1 MTDLS
6 RAMKISSAG
15 MKAQGFRLRVISENI
30 ANAQSTAPNP
40 GANPYRRKVV
50 FFDQILNKELGMDMV
65 QVRKV
70 DTDPRPFNLRYE
82 PGHPAAN
89 ADGYV
94 LYPNVNPLIEMTDMR
109 EAQRSYE
116 ANLNTLNSSREML
129 QRTLD
134 VIR

>member
-6 RAMKISSAG
+6 RAMKISAAG
-15 MKAQGFRLRVISENI
+15 MKAQGSRLRIISENI

-40 GANPYRRKVV
+40 GADPYRRKVV
-50 FFDQILNKELGMDMV
+50 FFDQILNKELGMDII
-65 QVRKV
+65 QVRKI
-70 DTDPRPFNLRYE
+70 DTDPRPFDLRYE

-94 LYPNVNPLIEMTDMR
+94 LYPNVNPLIEMADMR

-134 VIR
+134 IIR

>member
-6 RAMKISSAG
+6 RAMKISASG
-15 MKAQGFRLRVISENI
+15 MQAQGTRLRVVSENI
-30 ANAQSTAPNP
+30 ANANSTAPNP
-40 GANPYRRKVV
+40 GASPYRRQTVY
-50 FFDQILNKELGMDMV
+50 FDQILDRQLGVDV
-65 QVRKV
+65 VHVRKIG
-70 DTDPRPFNLRYE
+70 TDPRPFQLRYE
-82 PGHPAAN
+82 PAHPASN

-94 LYPNVNPLIEMTDMR
+94 LYPNVNTMVEMSDMR

-116 ANLNTLNSSREML
+116 ANLNTLNTSREML

>member
-40 GANPYRRKVV
+40 GANPHRRKVV

>member
-6 RAMKISSAG
+6 RALKISSAG
-15 MKAQGFRLRVISENI
+15 MKAQGSRLRVISENI
-30 ANAQSTAPNP
+30 ANANSTAPNP
-40 GANPYRRKVV
+40 GADPYRRKVV
-50 FFDQILNKELGMDMV
+50 YFDQVLNQELGMDLI

-70 DTDPRPFNLRYE
+70 GTDPRPFSLRFE

-94 LYPNVNPLIEMTDMR
+94 LYPNVNSLIEMSDMR

-116 ANLNTLNSSREML
+116 ANLNTLNASREML